1 MIIIKKSLP
10 KFQLS
15 STSIWGKCPPPTPY
29 SLAALSPPHSLR
41 GEKLGWGWR
50 AGAGPQRAQGE
61 SRSKRVIWRVL
72 SGSPLRWPLFPSPSL
87 WAVPVCSDFFLMVG
101 SPHLS
106 PLLFPFKPSCLVSHS
121 WRIIVK
127 FSGFLCK
134 GNAFCHH
141 EETKAN
147 STVWEILQGK

>member
-1 MIIIKKSLP
+1 MLDHREFREKAGVSESSGGFFLALLSL
-10 KFQLS
+10 
-15 STSIWGKCPPPTPY
+15 
-29 SLAALSPPHSLR
+29 
-41 GEKLGWGWR
+41 
-50 AGAGPQRAQGE
+50 GP
-61 SRSKRVIWRVL
+61 
-72 SGSPLRWPLFPSPSL
+72 FPSPSL

-134 GNAFCHH
+134 GNTFCHH
-141 EETKAN
+141 EETKAS